1 MPAFSRR
8 RHPRLPAPPAHA
20 LAVPQPIWNVANSSM
35 RDFFLEK
42 LVAPLAVSPA
52 IDGVFYD
59 CFNWAYDMITPWG
72 RHATNIP
79 NCTSAGGPGC
89 EALLSGTLD
98 LARRIALALNA
109 AGKVP
114 MFSNAAS
121 FANPTRAPIWLD
133 EQRLVDALSG
143 TQYLFN
149 YEFFR
154 AEQAASTFELPNLLQ
169 EAALGIPVGLHTYLN
184 NLTENPMP
192 HLAAF
197 MVFRQEQWYSFVSTG
212 WLDHDWIWEPAFDE
226 LSMCGL
232 PLGNA
237 TGAPAPLVFTRAYER
252 CSFAINCTV
261 TTACTTTANMGG
273 AELRGPMRAAH
284 GGASEAAR
292 ALKRAT

>member
-1 MPAFSRR
+1 LCDLAAATRAHRR
-8 RHPRLPAPPAHA
+8 RPDRA

-42 LVAPLAVSPA
+42 LVAPLAASPE

-59 CFNWAYDMITPWG
+59 CFNYAYDMPTPWG
-72 RHATNIP
+72 RRATNIP
-79 NCTSAGGPGC
+79 NCTSAGGSGC

-109 AGKVP
+109 GGKVP

-154 AEQAASTFELPNLLQ
+154 AEQAASSFELPNLLQ
-169 EAALGIPVGLHTYLN
+169 ESALGIPVGMHTRVPHASTRTLRARASAAPAA
-184 NLTENPMP
+184 LTESACPP
-192 HLAAF
+192 LQ
-197 MVFRQEQWYSFVSTG
+197 VSEQ
-212 WLDHDWIWEPAFDE
+212 P
-226 LSMCGL
+226 
-232 PLGNA
+232 
-237 TGAPAPLVFTRAYER
+237 
-252 CSFAINCTV
+252 
-261 TTACTTTANMGG
+261 
-273 AELRGPMRAAH
+273 H
-284 GGASEAAR
+284 GGPHAPPRGVHGVPAR
-292 ALKRAT
+292 AVV

>member
-8 RHPRLPAPPAHA
+8 RHPRLPAPPARA

-109 AGKVP
+109 VGKVP

-154 AEQAASTFELPNLLQ
+154 AEQAASSFALPNLL
-169 EAALGIPVGLHTYLN
+169 EESALGIPVGMHTRVPHAALASCARARPPPPLLSPSPRALCRYLN
-184 NLTENPMP
+184 NLTEDPMP

-197 MVFRQEQWYSFVSTG
+197 MVFRQEQWCEHSCCVQPRA
-212 WLDHDWIWEPAFDE
+212 LAPCAF
-226 LSMCGL
+226 LAHWAC
-232 PLGNA
+232 A
-237 TGAPAPLVFTRAYER
+237 APQMRTL
-252 CSFAINCTV
+252 TV
-261 TTACTTTANMGG
+261 TLPPPP
-273 AELRGPMRAAH
+273 LRRLVCVDRL
-284 GGASEAAR
+284 AR
-292 ALKRAT
+292 L